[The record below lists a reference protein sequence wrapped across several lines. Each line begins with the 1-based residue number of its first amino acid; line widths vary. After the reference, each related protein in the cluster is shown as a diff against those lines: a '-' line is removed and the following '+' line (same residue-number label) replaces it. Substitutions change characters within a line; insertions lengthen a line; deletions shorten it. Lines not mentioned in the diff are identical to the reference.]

1 MCNYVVQDS
10 NCQPDGGFSSEKRL
24 LPDRVAANVKEQA
37 NLFLHRSLYN
47 LKKPEVLVDPLSYTS
62 SENSSLTVNLS

>member
-1 MCNYVVQDS
+1 MCTRNYVVQDS
-10 NCQPDGGFSSEKRL
+10 NSQPFSSEKRL

-37 NLFLHRSLYN
+37 NLFLYRSLYN
-47 LKKPEVLVDPLSYTS
+47 LKKPEVFVDPLSYTS